1 MSRITPTPLTAL
13 RPSPEAVPAAVS
25 PPPADRRWRVDV
37 GCGWPRSELRRQDF
51 AGHADE
57 LVDRRVGQGVPL
69 GAGRVVLVELLE
81 QPAVGHRVRFVQAA
95 TWTSASRTLCPMS
108 ASLPAAPMMQS
119 VLRRQK
125 SDACDTPGC
134 LIWIVKYCKT
144 DIYLLARD
152 TQSMGCIYYVQCDM
166 QSLSDHIAL
175 DEILTSGELAARLTT
190 TGLSAAAARQVISRN
205 NDPAVRVLPFRL
217 PHRARLFTRRTSVQN
232 ESFYL
237 RLADVMIKVR
247 PGVARTI
254 VALLKRRILPRA
266 DAHRLLAAPLTPKSS
281 RTPTYDAE
289 VKALTDLGLCYVEDS
304 TMALERLTF
313 NSIVG
318 LPKSHQLARSERARQ
333 IVAMFFTRMITD
345 QCRRQGVISW
355 TGTTLPDGTGAV
367 MFNDHVFSAIG
378 YSWLDPLMRRAV
390 GQKPKPTPVLFD
402 VYARE
407 CDVQDVLGFVH
418 RLAHIGSN
426 RNARMPV
433 LGVLAAYAF
442 SGDAWSV
449 AKARGL
455 LAINLRQSYGD
466 AALAM
471 LAKMEHLLHL
481 ADAGDWFGEHAAEID
496 YEELANDVDVLRVTA
511 VPQNF

>member
-1 MSRITPTPLTAL
+1 
-13 RPSPEAVPAAVS
+13 
-25 PPPADRRWRVDV
+25 
-37 GCGWPRSELRRQDF
+37 
-51 AGHADE
+51 
-57 LVDRRVGQGVPL
+57 
-69 GAGRVVLVELLE
+69 
-81 QPAVGHRVRFVQAA
+81 
-95 TWTSASRTLCPMS
+95 
-108 ASLPAAPMMQS
+108 
-119 VLRRQK
+119 
-125 SDACDTPGC
+125 
-134 LIWIVKYCKT
+134 
-144 DIYLLARD
+144 
-152 TQSMGCIYYVQCDM
+152 MGCICYVQCDM

-496 YEELANDVDVLRVTA
+496 YEELANDVDVLRVHPYIAELRSLALEVVTA
-511 VPQNF
+511 VLLRALGWEDIGSGGNLSSVTRHARSMLSESEAVEARYIWWNARRRTKQRNSIRRMSASSLQKHFRPL